1 MDGRLLKKIH
11 NNDDTMLQ
19 RPVGVGLPAGKYS
32 VQARANGYGL
42 VSVPVMIQAG
52 RNTVVHLEGG
62 SNFGNHPANDTNMVR
77 LPDGRIVGW
86 RASL

>member
-1 MDGRLLKKIH
+1 LLKKIH

-19 RPVGVGLPAGKYS
+19 RPVGVGLPAGKYT

-42 VSVPVMIQAG
+42 VSVPVMILAG
-52 RNTVVHLEGG
+52 QNTLVHLEGG
-62 SNFGNHPANDTNMVR
+62 ANFGNHPATDTDTVR
-77 LPDGRIVGW
+77 LPEGQIVGW